1 MATAGLAKPARG
13 DTCCAAQANSSSML
27 LFLPVAILLVTLL
40 ALSLSNLQRGFRSNW
55 LLALGGSLLA
65 WVSLL
70 FLRLQLPLHSS
81 FSFWWVGEGLEYSAT
96 FVLDDVSWPLAFAVS
111 SMLVALLLGRVREAM
126 TAPWF
131 AWAPTLAI
139 GAASLLTLPAG
150 DPLTFLF
157 TWTFLDVLGFVFLL
171 FEPKSGEERQKVVQK
186 LAISLLGMGLL
197 FAAWMFAFYGQ
208 ELTNTL
214 IFLSTTLR
222 LGLWAPY
229 LRMGSYSGLHQSASS
244 LLLLAPSLVL
254 LARSGTMAEPMR
266 STLLLLTLLP
276 AAYAAGNWVLNT
288 SANRPSFWD
297 LGMAALVAAAALGG
311 HGQTAVAFSLVL
323 LLGQGMLLPVQHASR
338 FRVVMAVLV
347 LLLLSGFPYTA
358 GYWGGKIYVNWASP
372 LVFTFLAIQA
382 AMLAGWLRRA
392 LEPSLE
398 PLSPETWM
406 RTIQWLGLTLVPLAF
421 IFLGLGLLPSFA
433 PQAPIPWWPAL
444 VVLAGSAIFFF
455 LARLRRP
462 TLASRIQLALDWL
475 FSLRWLKLVGN
486 LLSRML
492 SWGLSFFN
500 GLLEGPA
507 GVLWALLFVAIL
519 LSLAAQYGM
528 GS

>member
-1 MATAGLAKPARG
+1 
-13 DTCCAAQANSSSML
+13 ML

-40 ALSLSNLQRGFRSNW
+40 ALGLSNLQRGFRSNW
-55 LLALGGSLLA
+55 LLALGGSSLA

-70 FLRLQLPLHSS
+70 FLRLQLPLSAG

-96 FVLDDVSWPLAFAVS
+96 FILDDVSWPLAFAVCS
-111 SMLVALLLGRVREAM
+111 LLVALLLGRVREAM

-131 AWAPTLAI
+131 VWAPALAI
-139 GAASLLTLPAG
+139 GAASLLALPAG

-157 TWTFLDVLGFVFLL
+157 TWTLMDVLVFASLL
-171 FEPKSGEERQKVVQK
+171 FESSAGEKRQAVVQK
-186 LAISLLGMGLL
+186 LAISLLGTGLL

-208 ELTNTL
+208 ELTNVL
-214 IFLSTTLR
+214 IFLSTSLR
-222 LGLWAPY
+222 LGLWAPH
-229 LRMGSYSGLHQSASS
+229 LRVGTFRGPDHSAYP

-266 STLLLLTLLP
+266 STLLLFTLLP
-276 AAYAAGNWVLNT
+276 AAYAAGNWLLNT
-288 SANRPSFWD
+288 NTGRASFWD
-297 LGMAALVAAAALGG
+297 LGMAALAAAAALGG
-311 HGQTAVAFSLVL
+311 HGQAAVAFSLVL
-323 LLGQGMLLPVQHASR
+323 LLGQGLLPLVQHAAR
-338 FRVVMAVLV
+338 FRFVMAVLA
-347 LLLLSGFPYTA
+347 LLLMSSLPFTA
-358 GYWGGKIYVNWASP
+358 SYWGGEIYVNWASP
-372 LVFTFLAIQA
+372 LVFAFLAIQA
-382 AMLAGWLRRA
+382 AMLGGWLRRA
-392 LEPSLE
+392 LEPLSE

-406 RTIQWLGLTLVPLAF
+406 RTIQWLGFALVPMAF

-433 PQAPIPWWPAL
+433 PQATIPWWPAL
-444 VVLAGSAIFFF
+444 VVIAGAAIFFL

-462 TLASRIQLALDWL
+462 KLASRIELGLDWL
-475 FSLRWLKLVGN
+475 LSLRWLMRIGN
-486 LLSRML
+486 LLSRVL

>member
-1 MATAGLAKPARG
+1 
-13 DTCCAAQANSSSML
+13 ML

-111 SMLVALLLGRVREAM
+111 SLLVALLLGRVREAM

-323 LLGQGMLLPVQHASR
+323 LLGQGMLLLVQHASR

-406 RTIQWLGLTLVPLAF
+406 RTIQWLGFAFVPLAF
-421 IFLGLGLLPSFA
+421 TFLGLGLLPSFA